1 MPADAMV
8 HQRVNLVIWVAEQQG
23 TSASAPEK
31 RAQRA
36 HRFRGPVRHP
46 RETNAQVLAAPT
58 CASALGAV
66 EGVKIGGRAASF
78 GSRLG
83 RI

>member
-1 MPADAMV
+1 MTAMLLLTV
-8 HQRVNLVIWVAEQQG
+8 KTGQAPGLQG
-23 TSASAPEK
+23 STSASAPEK

-46 RETNAQVLAAPT
+46 RETDAQVLAAPT